1 MLIINLQK
9 KKSSTGILMG
19 YIDNFRKKCR
29 MIKLH
34 RPLIKSTFL
43 HTKFPLQKEAL
54 FFFVVAIS
62 YTKYVR

>member
-1 MLIINLQK
+1 
-9 KKSSTGILMG
+9 MG